1 MELRHLRYFVA
12 VAETENVSRAAV
24 KLHVSQPGLSTQIRD
39 LEAEIGILLFERTA
53 KSLSLTE
60 AGHVFL
66 DEARDLLRRADEAV
80 KKAQAIAL
88 TAVVPELH
96 VGYSP
101 TPTARILP
109 DTLRAFHSAMP
120 EARVKL
126 HDLTNQEII
135 AGLRD
140 GRLQIAFILRPQKVG
155 ALRDLRTED
164 LSREAVRLAV
174 PSGHPFARRK
184 VISLE
189 EAAREPFV
197 VYSRRE
203 YPDYRDWFESIFAGI
218 AQKPRVVEEH
228 DGASSLLPAIEAGIG
243 VTLGGFPAGMSGSRF
258 KLLRLQPEPA
268 AVVLCIAAPRGS
280 LSSQVAQFWECAVQA
295 ASEK

>member
-53 KSLSLTE
+53 KSVSLTE

-88 TAVVPELH
+88 TAVPELH

-140 GRLQIAFILRPQKVG
+140 GRLQIAFILRTQKVG
-155 ALRDLRTED
+155 ALRDLRTEE

-174 PSGHPFARRK
+174 PSSHPFARRK

-189 EAAREPFV
+189 KAAREPFV
-197 VYSRRE
+197 VYSRSE
-203 YPDYRDWFESIFAGI
+203 YPDYHEWFESIFVGI
-218 AQKPRVVEEH
+218 AQKPRIVEEH
-228 DGASSLLPAIEAGIG
+228 DGASSLLPAVEAGIG
-243 VTLGGFPAGMSGSRF
+243 VTLGGFPAGMSGNRF

-268 AVVLCIAAPRGS
+268 AMALCIAAPRGS
-280 LSSQVAQFWECAVQA
+280 LASQVAQFWECAVQA

>member
-24 KLHVSQPGLSTQIRD
+24 QLHVSQPGLSTQIRD

-53 KSLSLTE
+53 KSVSLTE

-80 KKAQAIAL
+80 KKVQAIAL
-88 TAVVPELH
+88 TAVPELH

-109 DTLRAFHSAMP
+109 DTLRAFHSVMP

-135 AGLRD
+135 ACLRD
-140 GRLQIAFILRPQKVG
+140 GRLQIAFILRTQKVG
-155 ALRDLRTED
+155 GLRDLRTEE

-174 PSGHPFARRK
+174 PSCHPFARRK

-189 EAAREPFV
+189 KAAREPFV
-197 VYSRRE
+197 VYSRSE
-203 YPDYRDWFESIFAGI
+203 YPDYHEWFASIFAGI
-218 AQKPRVVEEH
+218 AQKPRIVEEH
-228 DGASSLLPAIEAGIG
+228 DGASSLLPAVEAGIG
-243 VTLGGFPAGMSGSRF
+243 VTLGGFPVGMSGNRF
-258 KLLRLQPEPA
+258 NLLRLQPEPA
-268 AVVLCIAAPRGS
+268 AMALCIAAPRGS
-280 LSSQVAQFWECAVQA
+280 LASQVAQFWECAVRA

>member
-53 KSLSLTE
+53 KSVSLTE

-66 DEARDLLRRADEAV
+66 DEARDLLRRTDEAV

-88 TAVVPELH
+88 TAVPELH

-120 EARVKL
+120 EARLRL

-140 GRLQIAFILRPQKVG
+140 GRLQIAFILRTQKVG
-155 ALRDLRTED
+155 ALRDLRAEE

-174 PSGHPFARRK
+174 PSSHPFARRK

-189 EAAREPFV
+189 QAAREPFV
-197 VYSRRE
+197 VYSRTE
-203 YPDYRDWFESIFAGI
+203 YPDYHEWFESIFAGI
-218 AQKPRVVEEH
+218 AQKPRIVEEH
-228 DGASSLLPAIEAGIG
+228 DGASSLLPAVEAGIG
-243 VTLGGFPAGMSGSRF
+243 VTLGGFPAGVSGNRF

-268 AVVLCIAAPRGS
+268 AVILCIAAPRRS
-280 LSSQVAQFWECAVQA
+280 LASQVAQFWKSAVQA

>member
-1 MELRHLRYFVA
+1 MF
-12 VAETENVSRAAV
+12 
-24 KLHVSQPGLSTQIRD
+24 
-39 LEAEIGILLFERTA
+39 FW
-53 KSLSLTE
+53 
-60 AGHVFL
+60 

-88 TAVVPELH
+88 IAVPELH

-120 EARVKL
+120 EAHVKL

-140 GRLQIAFILRPQKVG
+140 GRLQIVFVFRTQKVG
-155 ALRDLRTED
+155 ALRDLRTEE

-174 PSGHPFARRK
+174 PSSHPFARRK

-197 VYSRRE
+197 VYSRSE
-203 YPDYRDWFESIFAGI
+203 YPDYHDWFESIFAGI
-218 AQKPRVVEEH
+218 AQKPRIVEEH
-228 DGASSLLPAIEAGIG
+228 DGASSLLPAVEAGIG
-243 VTLGGFPAGMSGSRF
+243 FALGGFPAGMWENRF
-258 KLLRLQPEPA
+258 KLLRLRPEPA
-268 AVVLCIAAPRGS
+268 ALALCIAAPRGS
-280 LSSQVAQFWECAVQA
+280 PASRVAQFWECAVQV